1 MLRRLALVAPLLGV
15 LPFDAGAQQPPAA
28 PQQTPQAFLQSLYDP
43 YLKANFK
50 GQPYN
55 EPGRFFSPDL
65 ARAMERD
72 MRGAKQRNEVPT
84 LDGDPFVDAQEWT
97 ITDLVVRVTGSGD
110 AATGVVSF
118 ANFGKPK
125 RLAVSL
131 LRTPAGWRI
140 SDIAGGNGSLRSLF
154 KLRQ

>member
-1 MLRRLALVAPLLGV
+1 MLRRLVLATPLLGM
-15 LPFDAGAQQPPAA
+15 LPFDAAAQQPAA
-28 PQQTPQAFLQSLYDP
+28 AQQTPQAFLQSVYDP

-55 EPGRFFSPDL
+55 DTGRFFSPDL

-72 MRGAKQRNEVPT
+72 VRGAKQHNEVPT
-84 LDGDPFVDAQEWT
+84 LDGDPFVDAQEWKV
-97 ITDLVVRVTGSGD
+97 TDLVVRVSGTGD
-110 AATGVVSF
+110 AATGVVTF

-140 SDIAGGNGSLRSLF
+140 SDIAGANGSLRTLF